1 VKGELPTLS
10 DETGIEIDE
19 SGTENDTLI
28 GALLPSPAA
37 RKVTP
42 AGKEPIPPD
51 VND

>member
-19 SGTENDTLI
+19 SGAEKDTLI
-28 GALLPSPAA
+28 GASVPSPAD
-37 RKVTP
+37 RNVTP